1 MRHYTRKTNRK
12 QKRGKHH
19 GSLELRGKVWFARW
33 MVNGQRF
40 ARSTGETDRKDA
52 EKWLARQLAN
62 VRATDIRATSRKMVE
77 TLQLQKAAQ
86 LDGAILQA
94 ERSAEAEIDR
104 LPTVPLAELEK
115 ELLAVI
121 EGKVSGSS
129 ISAYT
134 NEVRKLAGW
143 MAKNRP
149 EVEDM
154 NDVTEQIARQYSDW
168 LAANFRASTHNIGR
182 VNLAHIWNV
191 MAERYRIKT
200 NPWHGIKPI
209 KTDAAVRR
217 DLTREE
223 LAKIAATL
231 QGEYRTAFFVG
242 CFTGLRL
249 SDAATLKWESIDLDA
264 GEITLRPIKTARTSG
279 RYVHIPIVPEFYA
292 VLAAVPETRR
302 HGYVTPELAQ
312 KYREGRASLSH
323 EIVEMFGKAGIETR
337 TDGGE
342 GKRARN
348 VVGFHS
354 LRHTFVSLAANSGI
368 PFQTV
373 QAIVGHSAAKMS
385 EHYFHENREATA
397 LAFRKFP
404 ALFGNAP
411 KALPE
416 GNGGDVIEAEVV
428 EVREADATAT
438 ADTRRAADLDAALA
452 EILRHGDEAERKATA
467 GRLAEAIDELT
478 NGATA
483 RK

>member
-1 MRHYTRKTNRK
+1 MRNYTRKTNRK

-40 ARSTGETDRKDA
+40 AKSTGEPDRKNA

-62 VRATDIRATSRKMVE
+62 IRATDIRATSKKMVE

-94 ERSAEAEIDR
+94 ERSATAEIDK

-115 ELLAVI
+115 ELRAVI
-121 EGKVSGSS
+121 EGKVSESTV
-129 ISAYT
+129 SAYT
-134 NEVRKLAGW
+134 NDVRKLADW
-143 MAKNRP
+143 IAKNRP
-149 EVEDM
+149 EAEDM
-154 NDVTEQIARQYSDW
+154 NDITEQIARQYADW
-168 LAANFRASTHNIGR
+168 LAANFRASTHNGGR

-191 MAERYRIKT
+191 MAERYRIRA
-200 NPWHGIKPI
+200 NPWRGIKPI
-209 KTDAAVRR
+209 KKDADVRR

-223 LAKIAATL
+223 LAQIAATL

-249 SDAATLKWESIDLDA
+249 SDAATLTWESIDLD
-264 GEITLRPIKTARTSG
+264 GREIALRPIKTARTSG
-279 RYVHIPIVPEFYA
+279 RYVHVPIVPEFYA
-292 VLAAVPETRR
+292 ALAAVPETRR

-312 KYREGRASLSH
+312 KYRTRRAALSC
-323 EIVEMFGKAGIETR
+323 EFVEMFEKAGIKAR
-337 TDGGE
+337 TDGGK
-342 GKRARN
+342 GKPARN

-411 KALPE
+411 KALP
-416 GNGGDVIEAEVV
+416 GRNGGEVIEAEVV
-428 EVREADATAT
+428 EVKEADATAT
-438 ADTRRAADLDAALA
+438 ADTRRAALEAALA
-452 EILRHGDEAERKATA
+452 EIVRHGDESERKATA
-467 GRLAEAIDELT
+467 ERLAEVISELQ

-483 RK
+483 KA

>member
-62 VRATDIRATSRKMVE
+62 VRATDIRATSKKMVE

-292 VLAAVPETRR
+292 VLAAFPETRR

-428 EVREADATAT
+428 EVREVDATAT
-438 ADTRRAADLDAALA
+438 ADTRRAALEAVLA
-452 EILRHGDEAERKATA
+452 EIVRHGDEAERKATA

>member
-438 ADTRRAADLDAALA
+438 ADTRRAALA
-452 EILRHGDEAERKATA
+452 EIVRHGDEAERKATA